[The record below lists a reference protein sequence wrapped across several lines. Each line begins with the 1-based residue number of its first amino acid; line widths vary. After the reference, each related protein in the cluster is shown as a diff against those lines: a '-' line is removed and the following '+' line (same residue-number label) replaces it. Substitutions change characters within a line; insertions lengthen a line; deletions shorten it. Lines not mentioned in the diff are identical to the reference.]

1 MSLRVLIVDDEPL
14 ARLGVTARLSAHS
27 DMTVVGEC
35 GSGVDAVAEIRR
47 LNPDLVF
54 LDIQMPGVSG
64 LEVLERLPKDQEPI
78 VIFLTAHEEYAV
90 DAFGVQALDY
100 LLKPIDDARFQ
111 TSLSRARR
119 LHAVRQHESMCDR
132 LQQNVQQGSTAES
145 VRRFPVRK
153 GTDIIFVD
161 VDDVEWIEGLGDYA
175 GLHVGTKT
183 HLIRES
189 LTSLDTRLSK
199 SDFLRI
205 HRSTIV
211 RVDHIL
217 RVEPLANRDYLLT
230 LKNQTTVR
238 SSRTYSRAVKNLIRN
253 EH

>member
-1 MSLRVLIVDDEPL
+1 VSLRVLIVDDEQL

-64 LEVLERLPKDQEPI
+64 LEVLEHLPKDQEPI

-119 LHAVRQHESMCDR
+119 LHAVRQHESMYDR
-132 LQQNVQQGSTAES
+132 VQQNVQQGSTAES

-183 HLIRES
+183 HLIREVAHVS
-189 LTSLDTRLSK
+189 RHTLEQKRLLAYSPINDRTR
-199 SDFLRI
+199 
-205 HRSTIV
+205 
-211 RVDHIL
+211 
-217 RVEPLANRDYLLT
+217 
-230 LKNQTTVR
+230 
-238 SSRTYSRAVKNLIRN
+238 
-253 EH
+253 

>member
-1 MSLRVLIVDDEPL
+1 VSLRVLVVDDEPL
-14 ARLGVTARLSAHS
+14 ARLGVTARLSAHP

-35 GSGVDAVAEIRR
+35 GSGDDAVAEIRR

-54 LDIQMPGVSG
+54 LDIQMPGISG
-64 LEVLERLPKDQEPI
+64 LEVLERLPKDKEPI
-78 VIFLTAHEEYAV
+78 VIFLTAHEEYAI

-119 LHAVRQHESMCDR
+119 LHVVRQHESIYDR
-132 LQQNVQQGSTAES
+132 LEKIMQQGPPTECAK
-145 VRRFPVRK
+145 RFPVRR

-175 GLHVGTKT
+175 GLHVGAKT

-199 SDFLRI
+199 TDFLRI